1 MNPEKHHALEECLEL
16 LYHLHERHELALEAL
31 QQHDPAT
38 SVDTL
43 QELAAAGLITLTQ
56 DRIDLTEEGFA
67 RAEQIIRRHRLAE
80 RLLADVLHMS
90 PTEVEQGACEFEHLV
105 AEEITESIC
114 TLLGHPR
121 TCPHGSPIPEGQ
133 CCRAAARE
141 CPSAIVPLTE
151 APVGTWARVAYI
163 SSGSDDRQ
171 HRLTH
176 FGIVP
181 GALVKLHQLKPS
193 VIVLLESS
201 RLAMEEP
208 IAREIFVW
216 KKWEE
221 ESASAQS
228 PSRPSLLRFWKR
240 SGDR

>member
-1 MNPEKHHALEECLEL
+1 MDPERHQELDECLEL
-16 LYHLHERHELALEAL
+16 LYHLRERHQLDLSAL
-31 QQHDPAT
+31 QEHDPST

-43 QELAAAGLITLTQ
+43 KALAATGLITLTEE
-56 DRIDLTEEGFA
+56 RIGLTEEGFR

-90 PTEVEQGACEFEHLV
+90 PAEVERGACEFEHLV

-133 CCRAAARE
+133 CCRTAARD

-163 SSGSDDRQ
+163 SSGSDERQ

-193 VIVLLESS
+193 VIVMLESS

-216 KKWEE
+216 KKWEDE
-221 ESASAQS
+221 NAVGQTA
-228 PSRPSLLRFWKR
+228 SRPSLLRFWKR
-240 SGDR
+240 